1 MDFPAVYSHSTLLQN
16 ISLPPFQ
23 EGQEI
28 FLSREHMFPEIL
40 GPWEQWGEV
49 GSSCSQATD
58 RNVFWWPMWSVW
70 AVADGTLICACL
82 LSHFSHVQLF
92 ATPWV
97 DCSPP
102 DSSVHGDSPNK
113 NTGVG
118 CCALLQKIFQ
128 TQGSKP
134 SLTSPSLAC
143 GLFTSSSTCK
153 AQWRTHAQSKWKTS
167 KAVPPDM
174 WCYLPI
180 WMASHSHKS
189 SLHARQHIKK
199 ERHYFAN
206 KSPSSHSYNFPS
218 SHVWM
223 WKLDC
228 KESWALKNWCF
239 STVGLEKTLE
249 SPLDCKE
256 IQPVHTK
263 GNQSWIFIGRT
274 DAEAETP
281 LLWPSDVKN
290 WLLGKDPD
298 TGKDWRQEE
307 KGTTEWDVWMASPTW
322 WAWV

>member
-28 FLSREHMFPEIL
+28 FLSKEHMFPEIL

-49 GSSCSQATD
+49 GCSCFQATD

-70 AVADGTLICACL
+70 AVADGTLICARL

-92 ATPWV
+92 ATPWM

-118 CCALLQKIFQ
+118 CCALLQRIFQ
-128 TQGSKP
+128 TKGSNP

-143 GLFTSSSTCK
+143 GLFTSSST
-153 AQWRTHAQSKWKTS
+153 WKPNGGLILTANGRQA

-180 WMASHSHKS
+180 WMASHSLQVLAWFH
-189 SLHARQHIKK
+189 
-199 ERHYFAN
+199 
-206 KSPSSHSYNFPS
+206 
-218 SHVWM
+218 
-223 WKLDC
+223 
-228 KESWALKNWCF
+228 WCF
-239 STVGLEKTLE
+239 FS
-249 SPLDCKE
+249 
-256 IQPVHTK
+256 
-263 GNQSWIFIGRT
+263 
-274 DAEAETP
+274 
-281 LLWPSDVKN
+281 
-290 WLLGKDPD
+290 
-298 TGKDWRQEE
+298 QEFFA
-307 KGTTEWDVWMASPTW
+307 G
-322 WAWV
+322 